1 MDAQGRGRADDI
13 DPADQ
18 WVLNPNTGEYELRLG
33 PSAPQS
39 AVPGPRRP
47 RSSDA
52 APPARGRKEA
62 AGRPRREGS
71 GREGS
76 GREAARREGAG
87 REGARREGA
96 GRENRSRETGRRD
109 PQGREAARR
118 EGAAREGAGRAV
130 PPPRR
135 RRGAPEEPPPGRR
148 GRRPV
153 KKSSKG
159 KKILLW
165 TGGTMAFVLVAG
177 AGAAYLYVQHLN
189 DNIASVS
196 DDGASTGGFE
206 KDKAINILLIGTD
219 KRTGKGNESYGDA
232 GSVGHADTTI
242 LLHVSKDRSNAT
254 ALSIPRDLIVDVPD
268 CPTTQDDGSQKVIPG
283 TQRVRFNTSLGQD
296 GRTPSCTMRTVT
308 ELTGVKPDNFMV
320 ADFNAV
326 KTLTSAV
333 GGVEVCLGKDI
344 DDPDSHLKLSKGTH
358 TIEGEQAL
366 AFVRTRHAVGF
377 GGDLSRI
384 GLQQQFLSALMR
396 KLKSNDTLTSPQ
408 KMLDLAEAG
417 TEALTVDSQLDSIGK
432 LKDLG
437 LELGKLNVKN
447 LTFTTVPVIDNP
459 TEKVK
464 ATVVL
469 DDSKATQV
477 FNMIR
482 NDVSFT
488 AVKQK
493 KKKEAAAV
501 AARLKGSKAPASE
514 VRVRILNGG
523 AVSGSA
529 QKMLQYLQ
537 VEEGVTKSENA
548 GNAPEAL
555 KRTTLEYAPEQAG
568 QARRLAAIMGL
579 SGSAMK
585 PGDSVTN
592 SQGLPA
598 ITLTLG
604 KDFEGAGV
612 PLTAPDKAPE
622 GVDKS
627 TADKVECAK

>member
-39 AVPGPRRP
+39 VPGPRRP

-62 AGRPRREGS
+62 AGRPRREGQ
-71 GREGS
+71 GQKT
-76 GREAARREGAG
+76 
-87 REGARREGA
+87 
-96 GRENRSRETGRRD
+96 RSRET
-109 PQGREAARR
+109 ARR
-118 EGAAREGAGRAV
+118 EAPGRETPGRDAPGRSV

-153 KKSSKG
+153 KKTSKG

-177 AGAAYLYVQHLN
+177 AGAAYLYIQHLN

-242 LLHVSKDRSNAT
+242 LLHVAKDRSNAT

-283 TQRVRFNTSLGQD
+283 TQRARFNTSLGQD

-344 DDPDSHLKLSKGTH
+344 DDPDSHLKLSEGTH

-417 TEALTVDSQLDSIGK
+417 TKALTVDSQLDSIGK

-459 TEKVK
+459 AEKVK

-469 DDSKATQV
+469 DDSKAPQV

-488 AVKQK
+488 EVKKQK
-493 KKKEAAAV
+493 KKEKDAA

-529 QKMLQYLQ
+529 QETLSWLQN
-537 VEEGVTKSENA
+537 EEGVTKSENA
-548 GNAPEAL
+548 GNAPEPL
-555 KRTTLEYAPEQAG
+555 KKTTLEYAPEQAG
-568 QARRLAAIMGL
+568 QARRLAEIMGL
-579 SGSAMK
+579 SGAAMK
-585 PGDSVTN
+585 PGESVTN

-612 PLTAPDKAPE
+612 PLTTPDKAPE

>member
-1 MDAQGRGRADDI
+1 MDAQGRGRADDV

-18 WVLNPNTGEYELRLG
+18 WVLNPNTGEYELRLA
-33 PSAPQS
+33 PSTPQS
-39 AVPGPRRP
+39 GVPGPRRP
-47 RSSDA
+47 PSSDTD
-52 APPARGRKEA
+52 PPARARTDAPGRS
-62 AGRPRREGS
+62 RPETS
-71 GREGS
+71 GRS
-76 GREAARREGAG
+76 RSEALG
-87 REGARREGA
+87 
-96 GRENRSRETGRRD
+96 RSRPES
-109 PQGREAARR
+109 P
-118 EGAAREGAGRAV
+118 GRAV

-135 RRGAPEEPPPGRR
+135 RRGAPEEPLPGRR
-148 GRRPV
+148 GRRPA
-153 KKSSKG
+153 KKASKG
-159 KKILLW
+159 KKVLWW

-177 AGAAYLYVQHLN
+177 AGSAYFYIEHLN
-189 DNIASVS
+189 NNIASVS
-196 DDGASTGGFE
+196 DDGASTGGFQ

-219 KRTGKGNESYGDA
+219 KRTGKGNENYGDA

-268 CPTTQDDGSQKVIPG
+268 CPTTQEDGTQKIIPG
-283 TQRVRFNTSLGQD
+283 TQGVRFNTSLGQD

-396 KLKSNDTLTSPQ
+396 KLKSNDTLSSPS
-408 KMLDLAEAG
+408 KMLKLAEAG
-417 TEALTVDSQLDSIGK
+417 TKALTVDSQLDSISK

-437 LELGKLNVKN
+437 MELGKLDTKN
-447 LTFTTVPVIDNP
+447 LTFTTTPVIDNP
-459 TEKVK
+459 AEKVK

-469 DDSKATQV
+469 NESSAQQV
-477 FNMIR
+477 FDMIR

-488 AVKQK
+488 AVKEQ

-501 AARLKGSKAPASE
+501 AARLKGTKAPASE

-523 AVSGSA
+523 AVAGSA
-529 QKMLQYLQ
+529 QETLSWLQN
-537 VEEGVTKSENA
+537 EEGVTKSENA
-548 GNAPEAL
+548 GNAPAELA
-555 KRTTLEYAPEQAG
+555 KTTLEYAPDQAD
-568 QARRLAAIMGL
+568 QARRLADIMGL
-579 SGSAMK
+579 TGSALK
-585 PGDSVTN
+585 PGESVTN

-598 ITLTLG
+598 MTLTLG
-604 KDFEGAGV
+604 KDFKGAGV
-612 PLTAPDKAPE
+612 SLTAPSKAPE
-622 GVDKS
+622 GVQKS